1 MEPGILSSS
10 SRTSTNHDSLY
21 IFTNKVK
28 ELQKYKEKKK
38 KAIRSLESKLNI
50 TQLKTKIFN
59 KIYAGQGAKAS
70 CIWIYLCMLIFK
82 KKC

>member
-10 SRTSTNHDSLY
+10 SRTSTNHDSLS
-21 IFTNKVK
+21 IFTYKVK
-28 ELQKYKEKKK
+28 ELQKYKGKK

-70 CIWIYLCMLIFK
+70 FLWIYLCMLIFK

>member
-28 ELQKYKEKKK
+28 ELQKYKEKKSNK
-38 KAIRSLESKLNI
+38 KLRIKVKHNT
-50 TQLKTKIFN
+50 TQN
-59 KIYAGQGAKAS
+59 KDLQQDLCWPRGQSFMLMDLFMHA
-70 CIWIYLCMLIFK
+70 YL
-82 KKC
+82 